1 MSRLLQS
8 TCGRAA
14 ARRISTAAAV
24 RQPSTIPRS
33 LAMTL
38 STRTPSPTSS
48 TTTTRCARRM
58 YSSEQQPKSKSPSSE
73 FYKTFGRP
81 IAKVFLLAIFTYQVA
96 YYFWVRLEQD
106 EMKRDM
112 EATIAELEARI
123 SELEVAG
130 QKK

>member
-1 MSRLLQS
+1 
-8 TCGRAA
+8 
-14 ARRISTAAAV
+14 
-24 RQPSTIPRS
+24 
-33 LAMTL
+33 
-38 STRTPSPTSS
+38 
-48 TTTTRCARRM
+48 M